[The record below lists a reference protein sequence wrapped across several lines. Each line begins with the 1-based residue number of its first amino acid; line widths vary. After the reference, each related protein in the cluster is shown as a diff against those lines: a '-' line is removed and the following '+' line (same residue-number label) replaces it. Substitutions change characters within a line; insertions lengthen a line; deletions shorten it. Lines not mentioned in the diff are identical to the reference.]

1 MRFFTQFKQW
11 RQQLFQ
17 RWLNKRI
24 PAVARHVL
32 RYRQIFIF
40 PTKAGF
46 GYAGL
51 VLIILIGATNYQNNL
66 AFALVFWLVS
76 LGFLAIAYTFRNMLD
91 LDVRSTPIQAA
102 FAGDSIEADFL
113 IVSTHQHRAIA
124 LGLERTIDTMIPH
137 IEARPTRASISI
149 KTPKRGFYQLPK
161 IYIETQYP
169 LGIIHAWSWLRFNQT
184 YWVYPKPIQPPINR
198 SIEGNSDDDAEAESI
213 QGRGDDFHGLKQY
226 EPGDSPKRIDWKAYA
241 RERGLHTKDMR
252 TPQSNALW
260 FRWQDFPGISPEL
273 RLSYI
278 CFLVCEAAK
287 DDAEFGVI
295 IPAFKS
301 ELSHGDAHKRQ
312 CLEALAS
319 YGDDSPAEDS
329 FEKKSQGIKR

>member
-1 MRFFTQFKQW
+1 MRTLKSFKQW
-11 RQQLFQ
+11 RHKLIQ

-24 PAVARHVL
+24 PAVSRHVL

-40 PTKAGF
+40 PTKVGF

-76 LGFLAIAYTFRNMLD
+76 LGFLAIAYTFRNLLNLD
-91 LDVRSTPIQAA
+91 IRGLPIPAA
-102 FAGDSIEADFL
+102 FAGDRVQTDFL
-113 IVSTHQHRAIA
+113 IVSTHQHQAIG
-124 LGLERTIDTMIPH
+124 LGLGRQVQTIIPSVNQS
-137 IEARPTRASISI
+137 PTRTSINI
-149 KTPKRGFYQLPK
+149 NAPIRGIYQLPR

-184 YWVYPKPIQPPINR
+184 YWIYPQPIQPPLNR
-198 SIEGNSDDDAEAESI
+198 SNEGINDDDADAESI

-260 FRWQDFPGISPEL
+260 FRWQDFPGATPEL

-278 CFLVCEAAK
+278 CYLVCEAAK
-287 DDAEFGVI
+287 EDAEFGI
-295 IPAFKS
+295 SIPGFKS
-301 ELSHGDAHKRQ
+301 ALSHGDSHKRL
-312 CLEALAS
+312 CLESLAS
-319 YGDDSPAEDS
+319 WGEEPTVDSIVSD
-329 FEKKSQGIKR
+329 KSQDNDK